1 MHCHTTVLGRY
12 GWDVSSRY
20 SPILGTLVYVLS
32 EATTSVLLVH
42 RTARPEDEQF
52 GKWNGLG
59 GKLQPDE
66 DVVTGALR
74 ELQEEAGIDVEL
86 ELRGTISW
94 PGFGPN
100 GEDWFGFVFLG
111 RYDGPVPKHNEE
123 GTLHWV
129 PLTQVLAAASADEHE
144 RSGSGLDFY
153 EGDRYF
159 LPLVFDAEPAVF
171 HGVMPYQNGAPVSW
185 AYTRRRRG
193 ST

>member
-1 MHCHTTVLGRY
+1 M
-12 GWDVSSRY
+12 
-20 SPILGTLVYVLS
+20 GTLIYVLDES
-32 EATTSVLLVH
+32 TSSVLLVH

-74 ELQEEAGIDVEL
+74 ELQEEAAIDVEL

-111 RYDGPVPKHNEE
+111 RYDGHVPTQNDE

-129 PLTQVLAAASADEHE
+129 PLDRVLAAASADENE
-144 RSGSGLDFY
+144 RRSSGLDFY

-159 LPLVFDAEPAVF
+159 LPLVFDNERPVF
-171 HGVMPYQNGAPVSW
+171 HGVMPYRDGAPVSW
-185 AYTRRRRG
+185 SYTRGRRG
-193 ST
+193 SM